1 MQQMMAQ
8 MAEMK
13 EEIDQLHGRPHKK
26 TVKDEDM
33 QNSTSSWSP
42 VQSPITPGELGQQGL
57 EDPDISSLSGTLETK
72 DENLCP
78 LTKSAPRF
86 FNSIQCDVAASA
98 F

>member
-13 EEIDQLHGRPHKK
+13 EEIDQCPHKK

-42 VQSPITPGELGQQGL
+42 VQSPITPG
-57 EDPDISSLSGTLETK
+57 
-72 DENLCP
+72 N
-78 LTKSAPRF
+78 
-86 FNSIQCDVAASA
+86 
-98 F
+98 